1 MSYYLFISVRLNAL
15 EKQPGFCPVR
25 VGETWRH
32 IFSKCV
38 LRVTVPVSNS
48 VFQYVRIYEGLKA
61 AIDVSVHG
69 VSASCD
75 TKSATENWG
84 FLLVYAKKRFQ

>member
-1 MSYYLFISVRLNAL
+1 MSGRLITLDKQSGVRL
-15 EKQPGFCPVR
+15 FD
-25 VGETWRH
+25 VGENRRCL
-32 IFSKCV
+32 FSKCV